1 MYDILY
7 HRNRLKS
14 HPNPHIAYDCVYIP
28 FGKIWC
34 GCANVENNTLIF
46 HKALIATIVFKVSFS
61 IDFFKHKLIRA

>member
-14 HPNPHIAYDCVYIP
+14 HLNPHIAYDCVYIP

-34 GCANVENNTLIF
+34 VCANVENNTLDF
-46 HKALIATIVFKVSFS
+46 HKALIATIVLKFLFQ
-61 IDFFKHKLIRA
+61 LIFLNINL